1 MKVINLIFLCTVLAT
16 QLVALEEGS
25 VDKTLSVSGP
35 VELDVKT
42 ASGGITVTHGSSG
55 LVQIHAVF
63 TSDQGWFSSG
73 DMAERIRK
81 LERNPPVE
89 QNGNRVRLGYLQGGR
104 ELWRGISI
112 RFEIQT
118 PPDTRVQASAASGG
132 IRVDGVHG
140 PVDCKTASGGI
151 EIHNIAA
158 DVHASSAS
166 GRQHIGNIKGAVFAH
181 ASSGGIEALEVAG
194 LIDAEA
200 SSGAVRLGQ
209 TLAAPIRA
217 RTASGG
223 VTVEL
228 AGNSGYDL
236 AVVTGSGHMTIP
248 EMTVNSSFLR
258 HHIEGKVRSGGPMV
272 SIHTGSG
279 SVRID

>member
-1 MKVINLIFLCTVLAT
+1 MKVINLIFLCIALAT
-16 QLVALEEGS
+16 QLAALEEGS
-25 VDKTLSVSGP
+25 FDRTLSVSGP

-42 ASGGITVTHGSSG
+42 ASGGITVTHGSPGS
-55 LVQIHAVF
+55 VRIHAILK
-63 TSDQGWFSSG
+63 SDQGWFSSN
-73 DMAERIRK
+73 DVAERIRE

-89 QNGNRVRLGYLQGGR
+89 QNGNRVRLGYLSGGR
-104 ELWRGISI
+104 ELLSGISI

-132 IRVDGVHG
+132 IRVDGVRG

-151 EIHNIAA
+151 EIHDVAA
-158 DVHASSAS
+158 DVRASAAS
-166 GRQHIGNIKGAVFAH
+166 GGLHIRNIKGAVFAR
-181 ASSGGIEALEVAG
+181 ASSGGIEAMEVAG

-200 SSGAVRLGQ
+200 SSGTVRLGQ
-209 TLAAPIRA
+209 TVGAPIRG
-217 RTASGG
+217 RTGSGG

-228 AGNSGYDL
+228 ARNSGYD
-236 AVVTGSGHMTIP
+236 VSVETGSGRITIP
-248 EMTVNSSFLR
+248 EMTVNGSFSR

-272 SIHTGSG
+272 SIRAGSG